1 MSKNKL
7 YLFILI
13 ACTSG
18 YIYLLY
24 NLYYSKSNQF
34 SVCMIKNVSG
44 FPCPSCGTTRAV
56 QLLFKGDY
64 IASVLTNPFGIIV
77 SGSMLFLPF
86 WIVFDFIMK
95 KQSFYTFYN
104 KMESILKQKNSAI
117 PLIILVVLNWIWNI
131 NKGL

>member
-1 MSKNKL
+1 MPKNKL

-13 ACTSG
+13 ACASG
-18 YIYLLY
+18 YVYLLY

-56 QLLFKGDY
+56 QLFFKGNFID
-64 IASVLTNPFGIIV
+64 SMLMNPFGIIV
-77 SGSMLFLPF
+77 GSAMLFLPF
-86 WIVFDFIMK
+86 WIVFDLLSK
-95 KQSFYTFYN
+95 KQTFYTFYY
-104 KMESILKQKNSAI
+104 KMESVLKQKKIAI
-117 PLIILVVLNWIWNI
+117 PLLILVIMNWIWNI